1 MQKLEKLQ
9 EILNGMGSV
18 LVAYSGGVDSAF
30 VAKVAFDLLGDRA
43 VAVTALSP
51 SFPSYE
57 VADLHHVA
65 KGIGIKH
72 LTVETK
78 ELENPDYRA
87 NRGDRCYF
95 CKSELYQYLIP
106 KAKELGIQVIVNGT
120 NVDDLS
126 DIRPGLKAAQD
137 YQIRSPLV
145 EAGLTKVEI
154 RALSR
159 ELGLSTAEKPAL
171 ACLSSRFPVGTE
183 VTPERL
189 RRIDNIESG
198 LSELGFK
205 VFRARF
211 HEPIVRIE
219 LGQDELARLL
229 VSEVREKVDQLCRES
244 GFAHATIDLAPLLR

>member
-1 MQKLEKLQ
+1 MGKLERLQ
-9 EILNGMGSV
+9 GILKEMSSV
-18 LVAYSGGVDSAF
+18 LVAYSGGVDSSF
-30 VAKVAFDLLGDRA
+30 LAKVAHDVLKDRA

-57 VADLHHVA
+57 VADLRRVA
-65 KGIGIKH
+65 REIGIKH
-72 LTVETK
+72 LTVETR

-106 KAKELGIQVIVNGT
+106 KAKELGLEVIVNGT
-120 NVDDLS
+120 NTDDLS
-126 DIRPGLKAAQD
+126 DIRPGLRAATE
-137 YQIRSPLV
+137 YRIRSPLV
-145 EAGLTKVEI
+145 EADLTKREI
-154 RALSR
+154 REYLR
-159 ELGLSTAEKPAL
+159 ELGLSTHEKPAL
-171 ACLSSRFPVGTE
+171 ACLSSRFPIGTE

-198 LSELGFK
+198 LAEFGFK

-219 LGQDELARLL
+219 VGKDEVGRFLD
-229 VSEVREKVDQLCRES
+229 SNIREKVTELCRAN
-244 GFAHATIDLAPLLR
+244 GFAHTALDLIPLVR